1 MNPEHLIELSN
12 NDNNIEDVELARLNE
27 LVKTYHQS
35 GLSHIPSSRLAHW
48 QHRHS
53 KSWAAAKQAF
63 RRGVAARAGRD
74 VVDGQP
80 ISYWECGDPH
90 KPTLLLLHGFGS
102 CKENWTFLS
111 RLLAEDYHLLV
122 PDIFGFGDS
131 YFRYGTDYSLAAQA
145 RRLLGWLSQRG
156 TGPVIAVGN
165 SMGGA
170 IAAQMAAIDDA
181 LVAGVCLMNSAGA
194 PGTRLS
200 QLELGLS
207 EGENYLVPGSF
218 AETQRLFDLTM
229 HRQRVLGSAFAMLLN
244 SEMTARQT
252 VNHYLFGHLVDS
264 LVPTWQ
270 SLPEMTVP
278 CLILWGD
285 RDQVLDPTSIAALQ
299 SQIPHAHTK
308 VFNNVGHLPMLEAP
322 LKTSS
327 MLRWLCNRTVR
338 GADWVSP
345 ENEVTALVQRAR

>member
-1 MNPEHLIELSN
+1 MTAEHLIELN
-12 NDNNIEDVELARLNE
+12 NKHNSVELARLYE
-27 LVKTYHQS
+27 LMKTYHQS
-35 GLSHIPSSRLAHW
+35 GLSHTPSTRLAHW
-48 QHRHS
+48 QHRPAKGWQTV
-53 KSWAAAKQAF
+53 KSAF
-63 RRGVAARAGRD
+63 GRGVAARVGRD

-80 ISYWECGDPH
+80 ISYWECGHPD

-102 CKENWTFLS
+102 CKENWTFLT
-111 RLLAEDYHLLV
+111 RMLVEDYHLLV

-131 YFRYGTDYSLAAQA
+131 FFRYGTDYSLEAQA

-156 TGPVIAVGN
+156 SGPVVAVGN

-170 IAAQMAAIDDA
+170 IAAQMAAIDGDR
-181 LVAGVCLMNSAGA
+181 VAGVCLMNTAGA

-207 EGENYLVPGSF
+207 EGENYLVPRNF
-218 AETQRLFDLTM
+218 AETQRLFDMAM
-229 HRQRVLGSAFAMLLN
+229 HRQRVLGSAFSLLL
-244 SEMTARQT
+244 SSDMTARQP
-252 VNHYLFGHLVDS
+252 VNHYLFGQLVDS
-264 LVPTWQ
+264 LVPTWL
-270 SLPEMTVP
+270 SLPKVTVP

-299 SQIPHAHTK
+299 SQLPQAHTK

-327 MLRWLCNRTVR
+327 MLRWLANRVFR
-338 GADWVSP
+338 ESEPGMEPLSDLAKV
-345 ENEVTALVQRAR
+345 